1 MFAGFLNHMSDIA
14 RRSSRVRTKENL
26 CSRIRPDDDEED
38 SDEGDL
44 NEECGTARC
53 AACFRIDEPTHKW
66 RRLVTL
72 PCCGTKGREEKSST
86 RFCAACILKL
96 AVTRADSANTGE
108 YRSYDDEPD
117 EYPVRKFYSKS
128 VQSDNRR
135 FCECPRCRDVL
146 LVKIKGLKT
155 VLLDDS
161 EDDDSDCGCDCS
173 DCEREREEK
182 RASRLDSKTAK
193 SISIHIPSF
202 KAKCWYIGRK
212 KGLAKLMWKISLLH
226 HNLLSFEALGGDE
239 SRGEILKLAG
249 YGIINKVP
257 GKRNTNV
264 YRIDKDNQTN
274 LIKFFKLPKKP
285 SEKDEKSEMM
295 LVSNVLFC
303 FVNLYISCI
312 NSYYLSLISAN
323 RITNMHRICSVE
335 ASTR

>member
-1 MFAGFLNHMSDIA
+1 M
-14 RRSSRVRTKENL
+14 
-26 CSRIRPDDDEED
+26 
-38 SDEGDL
+38 
-44 NEECGTARC
+44 
-53 AACFRIDEPTHKW
+53 
-66 RRLVTL
+66 
-72 PCCGTKGREEKSST
+72 
-86 RFCAACILKL
+86 
-96 AVTRADSANTGE
+96 
-108 YRSYDDEPD
+108 
-117 EYPVRKFYSKS
+117 RKFYSKS

-212 KGLAKLMWKISLLH
+212 KGLAKLMWKISRLH

-249 YGIINKVP
+249 YGIIKRVP

-303 FVNLYISCI
+303 FLNLYISCLI
-312 NSYYLSLISAN
+312 SNLIYCLSLISAN

-335 ASTR
+335 AFTR

>member
-1 MFAGFLNHMSDIA
+1 M
-14 RRSSRVRTKENL
+14 
-26 CSRIRPDDDEED
+26 
-38 SDEGDL
+38 
-44 NEECGTARC
+44 
-53 AACFRIDEPTHKW
+53 
-66 RRLVTL
+66 
-72 PCCGTKGREEKSST
+72 
-86 RFCAACILKL
+86 
-96 AVTRADSANTGE
+96 
-108 YRSYDDEPD
+108 
-117 EYPVRKFYSKS
+117 RKFYSKS

-249 YGIINKVP
+249 YGIIKRVP
-257 GKRNTNV
+257 GKRNKNV
-264 YRIDKDNQTN
+264 YRIDKDSQAN

-285 SEKDEKSEMM
+285 SEKDEKSEMV
-295 LVSNVLFC
+295 LVSVFFCMYLLVYFIYHVSYHILFV
-303 FVNLYISCI
+303 FNIS
-312 NSYYLSLISAN
+312 
-323 RITNMHRICSVE
+323 
-335 ASTR
+335 